1 MSALFGNNTDAQGQT
16 QRAYRTVSEEYS
28 KPDSCVATDK
38 AIKSISDKI
47 ILERNKLLLNQYQ
60 NFYIQALE
68 SKKAEYKSLF
78 AEYNCKEIIENIKL
92 LETGIAQTKYAIKSE
107 QQVIPK
113 NEIDQ
118 KLYIAI
124 GGIMVLVALYIVLN
138 KK

>member
-1 MSALFGNNTDAQGQT
+1 METSFA
-16 QRAYRTVSEEYS
+16 
-28 KPDSCVATDK
+28 
-38 AIKSISDKI
+38 
-47 ILERNKLLLNQYQ
+47 RNG
-60 NFYIQALE
+60 
-68 SKKAEYKSLF
+68 
-78 AEYNCKEIIENIKL
+78 CRDIIENIKL

-107 QQVIPK
+107 QQVLSK

>member
-1 MSALFGNNTDAQGQT
+1 MFGNNTNAQGET

-28 KPDSCVATDK
+28 KPDTCVGTDK
-38 AIKSISDKI
+38 AIKKISDKI
-47 ILERNKLLLNQYQ
+47 VLERKKLSLNLYQ
-60 NFYIQALE
+60 NLYIEALE
-68 SKKAEYKSLF
+68 SKRGEFERLF
-78 AEYNCKEIIENIKL
+78 ATYNCKEVIENIKL

-107 QQVIPK
+107 QQVLSK

>member
-1 MSALFGNNTDAQGQT
+1 MFGNNTNAQGDNQKAI
-16 QRAYRTVSEEYS
+16 RKVFWEEYYGM
-28 KPDSCVATDK
+28 PDTCVDLDK
-38 AIKSISDKI
+38 AIKNISDKI
-47 ILERNKLLLNQYQ
+47 VLERKKLSLNGYQ
-60 NFYIQALE
+60 NAYIEALE
-68 SKKAEYKSLF
+68 SKKELMETSF
-78 AEYNCKEIIENIKL
+78 ARNGCRDIIENIKL

-107 QQVIPK
+107 QQVLSK